1 MSNYLAIATVTA
13 TLQRLLQATIQ
24 ADVSGARVTTIQPE
38 YLESG
43 APESGVNLFLYQ
55 IETNPAWGNSHTPA
69 RQRRGE
75 VSRQSQA
82 ALDLHYLFSFYGN
95 DGELEPQRL
104 LGSVVRTLE
113 DFGTLTPEAIRDT
126 VTDSSYA
133 FLAGSDLAD
142 QPESVRIEMGDLELE
157 DLTGLWGSFF
167 QIPYVLSVAYKVTV
181 VLVEGDEPAERA
193 LPVASTHSGL
203 APFGNRPAI
212 AQILPAAGRYQPIDR
227 HSVLTIRGRNLAGAQ
242 TRVRLGGQLITP
254 ARVSETQILL
264 PLAEVP
270 AEALRAG
277 AQGLQVVHHSR
288 AANPVERR
296 RARAEAN
303 GDRALSTQRETQP
316 AIASESNVE
325 AFVLR
330 PTIVS
335 LTARDLAEGERD
347 GLNGWVDL
355 VADIAIGAGQA
366 VALVLNERAVSE
378 PATYQFAAGK
388 RETDSE
394 TVAIAIREVK
404 PGQYLAR
411 LLVDGAESLL
421 NQDRDPQSPTF
432 EQYVS
437 PLIALELA

>member
-24 ADVSGARVTTIQPE
+24 ADVSGARVTTIRPE

-55 IETNPAWGNSHTPA
+55 IESNPAWGNSHTPA

-95 DGELEPQRL
+95 DVELEPQRL

-113 DFGTLTPEAIRDT
+113 DSGTLTADLIRDT
-126 VTDSSYA
+126 VNDSSYP
-133 FLAGSDLAD
+133 FLADSDLAE
-142 QPESVRIEMGDLELE
+142 QPDAIRVEMGDL
-157 DLTGLWGSFF
+157 DLDDLSGLWGSFF

-181 VLVEGDEPAERA
+181 VLVEGDSPAARA
-193 LPVASTHSGL
+193 LPVGSTQPSL
-203 APFGNRPAI
+203 APFGQRPAI
-212 AQILPAAGRYQPIDR
+212 AQILPAAGRYQPISR
-227 HSVLTIRGRNLAGAQ
+227 TSVLSIRGRNLAAAQ
-242 TRVRLGGQLITP
+242 TQVRLSGVLVTP
-254 ARVSETQILL
+254 PRVTSTEILL
-264 PLAEVP
+264 PLELLP

-277 AQGLQVVHHSR
+277 VQSLQVIHQATAVS
-288 AANPVERR
+288 PVERR
-296 RARAEAN
+296 RAEALP
-303 GDRALSTQRETQP
+303 GRPGLQTQRETQL

-330 PTIVS
+330 PTIVTLAVQDLEES
-335 LTARDLAEGERD
+335 EREGFNGQVVVTADLPISAT
-347 GLNGWVDL
+347 
-355 VADIAIGAGQA
+355 QT
-366 VALVLNERAVSE
+366 VALVLNQRAARD

-388 RETDSE
+388 RETDST
-394 TVAIAIREVK
+394 TVAIAIRDVK
-404 PGQYLAR
+404 PGQYLTR

-432 EQYVS
+432 EQYIS
-437 PLIALELA
+437 PLLILP